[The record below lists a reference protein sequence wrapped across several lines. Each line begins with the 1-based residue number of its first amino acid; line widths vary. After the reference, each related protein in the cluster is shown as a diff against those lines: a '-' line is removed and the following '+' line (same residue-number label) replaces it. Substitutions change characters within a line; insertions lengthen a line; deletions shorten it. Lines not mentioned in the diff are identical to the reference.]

1 MAKMILVAMVIPIMT
16 IPLIVEAFLQEAQG
30 VIKAIRVENF
40 MCHKN
45 LYLALNSRVN
55 FITGRNG
62 SGKSAVIAALQLCL
76 GATASETQR
85 GKAIK
90 DLICRDC
97 DGHAYL
103 SVTLQNPKDLVRTG
117 MTYTETQLPSSARLQ
132 TQDLLHI
139 NYLAMLK

>member
-1 MAKMILVAMVIPIMT
+1 
-16 IPLIVEAFLQEAQG
+16 
-30 VIKAIRVENF
+30 

-103 SVTLQNPKDLVRTG
+103 SVTLQNPKGPGAHRYDIYGDTITIERKIANTG
-117 MTYTETQLPSSARLQ
+117 SSTYKLFSHAEMKKKS
-132 TQDLLHI
+132 
-139 NYLAMLK
+139 